1 MKQGITCHY
10 KEDAMKYVNPKM
22 LVVLVLAVLLLAACG
37 PASIP
42 ATGEKAQPSKVEP
55 IEGSEF
61 SRVILT
67 EKAVERLDI
76 QTSPVEIR
84 QMSSEHKA
92 VPYSAVL
99 YGLQGETWVYT
110 NPEPLVYIREP
121 IVVDY
126 IEGDWVALM
135 EGPEVDT
142 PVVTVGA
149 SLLYGAE
156 VGVSK

>member
-1 MKQGITCHY
+1 MLNFHFSL
-10 KEDAMKYVNPKM
+10 KEDVMKNINPKSIG
-22 LVVLVLAVLLLAACG
+22 VLILAVFLLAACG

-42 ATGEKAQPSKVEP
+42 VTGEKVAPSKVEP

-61 SRVILT
+61 SRLTLT
-67 EKAVERLDI
+67 EKAVQRLNI
-76 QTSPVEIR
+76 QTTPVEMR

-92 VPYSAVL
+92 VPYSALL
-99 YGLQGETWVYT
+99 YGLEGETWVYT
-110 NPEPLVYIREP
+110 NPEPLVYIREA

-126 IEGDWVALM
+126 IEGDWVALI
-135 EGPEVDT
+135 EGPEVGI
-142 PVVTVGA
+142 PVVTLGV

>member
-1 MKQGITCHY
+1 MNH
-10 KEDAMKYVNPKM
+10 VNRWTI
-22 LVVLVLAVLLLAACG
+22 VTIILAELLLAACR
-37 PASIP
+37 PAIIP
-42 ATGEKAQPSKVEP
+42 VTGERVEPSRVEP

-76 QTSPVEIR
+76 QTVPVQIKEL
-84 QMSSEHKA
+84 SSEHLA

-126 IEGDWVALM
+126 IDGDWVALV

>member
-1 MKQGITCHY
+1 MLKFHFLQQEDVMKSI
-10 KEDAMKYVNPKM
+10 NPKILGM
-22 LVVLVLAVLLLAACG
+22 LFLAGLLLAACG
-37 PASIP
+37 PTSIP
-42 ATGEKAQPSKVEP
+42 VTGEKAQPSKVEP

-110 NPEPLVYIREP
+110 NPEPMVYIREP

>member
-1 MKQGITCHY
+1 MLKYLISL
-10 KEDAMKYVNPKM
+10 KEDVMNNLYPKI
-22 LVVLVLAVLLLAACG
+22 LGVLVFTVLLLAACG
-37 PASIP
+37 TNTGPV
-42 ATGEKAQPSKVEP
+42 TGEKIAPSLVEP

-61 SRVILT
+61 SRVTLT
-67 EKAVERLDI
+67 EKAVERLGL
-76 QTSPVEIR
+76 QTTPVQVKE
-84 QMSSEHKA
+84 MNTEHLA
-92 VPYSAVL
+92 VPYSALL

-110 NPEPLVYIREP
+110 NPEPLVYIRQA

-126 IEGDWVALM
+126 IDGDWVALV

-149 SLLYGAE
+149 SLLYGTE